1 MLWRMK
7 VKVKQKATVN
17 DRNDSYQPDYDI
29 KSLKEAFEEIVK
41 EVKERTH
48 YQDDESSSDSESEEE
63 SHGRKVFLLLVP

>member
-48 YQDDESSSDSESEEE
+48 ALP
-63 SHGRKVFLLLVP
+63 R